1 MKTTKKLRL
10 LSLLGF
16 LLLMAPFY
24 DTCNGQRMKQIDS
37 VDAQAADTT
46 VVEVDTVNID
56 TTKISKVQI
65 DTVSNTV
72 ENYEPSIFYEAY
84 EFIDDDDS
92 ENAFEFAK
100 ININAF
106 FEFDYKEFKTELKK
120 EGYKVFFFQLKNLCF
135 SFIVLVT
142 IKILLFSFF
151 NKINWI
157 YKLSIANLVLL
168 AITVIC
174 IFLEGL
180 FEDINQIKWGYY
192 AFVFTNVLIFHYSK
206 LTSIRQNS

>member
-1 MKTTKKLRL
+1 MKTTKTLRW

-24 DTCNGQRMKQIDS
+24 DSCNGQRMKQIDS

-56 TTKISKVQI
+56 TTEISKVQI
-65 DTVSNTV
+65 DTVSNSV
-72 ENYEPSIFYEAY
+72 ENYVSIFYQAY

-100 ININAF
+100 VNIDDIV
-106 FEFDYKEFKTELKK
+106 EFNFKVFKKDLKD
-120 EGYKVFFFQLKNLCF
+120 EGYKIIFFQLKNLCF

-142 IKILLFSFF
+142 IIGLLFSFT
-151 NKINWI
+151 KKTNWI
-157 YKLSIANLVLL
+157 YNLSITNLILL
-168 AITVIC
+168 AITIIC

-192 AFVFTNVLIFHYSK
+192 AFILTNQLLFYYSK
-206 LTSIRQNS
+206 PHKIKT